1 MVEFTWPAI
10 PKKFGYRT
18 VEVLSQAGDLRE
30 AGANLL
36 AAMHRLDAAGLD
48 LIHCRPVPESG
59 LGTAIMDRLRRAA
72 FSGHVTQYDSQSN
85 QKGKQNK

>member
-1 MVEFTWPAI
+1 
-10 PKKFGYRT
+10 
-18 VEVLSQAGDLRE
+18 VLSQAGDLRE
-30 AGANLL
+30 AGANLF

-72 FSGHVTQYDSQSN
+72 FSGHVTQFDSQSN
-85 QKGKQNK
+85 QKGKPNK